1 MLGLVRTLTF
11 SFRPNGGEAVIR
23 VPVRIFLT
31 SVVLAAASWDAAAQ
45 SAVCD
50 TVRPGDTAST
60 VARRLTGRAD
70 SRDEPWFRIFD
81 RSRSQ
86 VIPTARYDSLLSG
99 WQACVPAVRAARST
113 PRMPTRAESTPPRR
127 LPQPPTKA
135 TASPPPEPT
144 SSTRGA
150 VALACLLLGPA
161 AIGAATGWGWERV
174 EGAVIKRRAIKH
186 EMVTFSRAFVRDFEQ
201 PLLTGG
207 AGPPLHA
214 RMRCV
219 PRKRRVDILLAP
231 GTGRRYPN
239 LTDHKR
245 NLEYDVCRIANNLG
259 RPAFVPCPPRAE
271 GRWVVIPF
279 YFRPGHKTG
288 AVV

>member
-1 MLGLVRTLTF
+1 MIRVLVRT
-11 SFRPNGGEAVIR
+11 
-23 VPVRIFLT
+23 FLT

-45 SAVCD
+45 SAVCE
-50 TVRPGDTAST
+50 TVRPGDTASA
-60 VARRLTGRAD
+60 VARRLTGRAN

-81 RSRSQ
+81 RSRSR
-86 VIPTARYDSLLSG
+86 VIPTARYGSLLSG
-99 WQACVPAVRAARST
+99 WQACVPSVRAARHT
-113 PRMPTRAESTPPRR
+113 TRITNRTESRAPRR
-127 LPQPPTKA
+127 LPQTSMNA
-135 TASPPPEPT
+135 AGSPPPDAT
-144 SSTRGA
+144 SSRRA

-161 AIGAATGWGWERV
+161 AIGAATGWGWERL
-174 EGAVIKRRAIKH
+174 EGALIKRKAIKH
-186 EMVTFSRAFVRDFEQ
+186 EMVTFSRAFVKNFEQ
-201 PLLTGG
+201 PLLFDGV
-207 AGPPLHA
+207 GPPIHA

-231 GTGRRYPN
+231 GAGRRYPN
-239 LTDHKR
+239 LADHKR